1 VILATWPENEAR
13 LLIGIE
19 IPSGTETGDAEMSKG
34 REATATAESEERCI
48 ATDSDDDESYTRR
61 EVLFLRL

>member
-1 VILATWPENEAR
+1 M
-13 LLIGIE
+13 LIGIE